1 MGLTRRQTVEM
12 IRLQRMKKQAAN
24 KQRLLAQRAEHPV
37 LTREVGGSMPSR
49 PTR

>member
-1 MGLTRRQTVEM
+1 MKLTRRQIIEV
-12 IRLQRMKKQAAN
+12 IRLQRVKKRLEN

-49 PTR
+49 PTK